1 MVLLIAKKVLL
12 NNAILAGEY
21 TKLVVILRVIYVRL
35 SLSPSKGTD
44 VARLSLDRF
53 KGLQFL
59 RDLGLTSLVDVPKFN
74 QW

>member
-1 MVLLIAKKVLL
+1 MVLLIAKEVLL

-21 TKLVVILRVIYVRL
+21 IKLVVILRVIYVRL

-44 VARLSLDRF
+44 VTRLSLDRF

-74 QW
+74 QR